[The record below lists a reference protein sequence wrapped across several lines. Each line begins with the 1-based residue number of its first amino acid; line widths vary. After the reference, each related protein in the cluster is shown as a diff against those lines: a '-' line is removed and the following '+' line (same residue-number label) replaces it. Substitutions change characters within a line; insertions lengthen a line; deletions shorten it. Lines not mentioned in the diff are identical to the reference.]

1 MSLRQVLLVY
11 LGAGSAS
18 GYDIVKGFQHTY
30 GYLWNAS
37 FQQIYRDLAKLH
49 ADGLIDCEVV
59 ENSPRP
65 PRKVYRLNS
74 LGYDAMQQWLATPLK
89 LPHVNS
95 ALLVKLA
102 SIHLM
107 DRDVFM
113 QEFEQHRQTY
123 QNTLA
128 DVCRMQAVF
137 LSLPP
142 ELLAKFGGVY
152 LTLKHGIGQIER
164 WLEWADEVEDFLQ
177 QQKWLEITPA
187 DAQLF
192 TQVLQLSNP
201 ESSNPAS

>member
-49 ADGLIDCEVV
+49 ADGLIDCEIV

-65 PRKVYRLNS
+65 PRKVYRLNAD
-74 LGYDAMQQWLATPLK
+74 GYAAMQEWLATPLK

-113 QEFEQHRQTY
+113 QEFKQHRQTY
-123 QNTLA
+123 QDTLA
-128 DVCRMQAVF
+128 DVYRMQAVF

-142 ELLAKFGGVY
+142 DVLDKFGGVY
-152 LTLKHGIGQIER
+152 LTLKHGIGQMER
-164 WLEWADEVEDFLQ
+164 WLEWADEVEAFLQ
-177 QQKWLEITPA
+177 QQKWLDITPA
-187 DAQLF
+187 DAQVF
-192 TQVLQLSNP
+192 TQALQHSQ
-201 ESSNPAS
+201 SS